1 MSNDQKFELK
11 VQQIE
16 DAMNRLERYKALGWG
31 EMVKTSE
38 ALIDKL
44 TKELDKLDEQN
55 FQIIFKS

>member
-1 MSNDQKFELK
+1 MTNDQKFELK

-16 DAMNRLERYKALGWG
+16 DAMNRLERYKVLGWG

-44 TKELDKLDEQN
+44 VKELDKLDQ
-55 FQIIFKS
+55 

>member
-1 MSNDQKFELK
+1 MSNDLKFELK

-31 EMVKTSE
+31 EMIKTSE

-44 TKELDKLDEQN
+44 VKELDKLE
-55 FQIIFKS
+55 S